1 MTEREWLQATDPAP
15 MFRLVSDLATDRKLR
30 LLACA
35 CCRHIWP
42 LLKDEEARHAVGMAE
57 LYADGLIERDSL
69 IRAAKALLLPEWPG
83 SGPKTFNWRPVTKG
97 IAADMTDPR
106 TYVWLT
112 AEAGVT
118 ELTSG
123 LVAAKWMEDGAR
135 FVSSQIQ
142 VGLLHEL
149 FGNPFCPISLDPS
162 WLTPDAVAL
171 AQAAYE
177 NRSLPSGTLDND
189 RLAVLGDALEEA
201 GCTAAALFNHLRGP
215 GTHYR
220 GCWLVDALLAK
231 E

>member
-1 MTEREWLQATDPAP
+1 
-15 MFRLVSDLATDRKLR
+15 
-30 LLACA
+30 
-35 CCRHIWP
+35 
-42 LLKDEEARHAVGMAE
+42 MAE

-69 IRAAKALLLPEWPG
+69 IRAAKAIPLSEWPG
-83 SGPKTFNWRPVTKG
+83 SGPKIFNWRLVTKG

-112 AEAGVT
+112 AEGRVT

-123 LVAAKWMEDGAR
+123 LVAAKWVEDGAR

-149 FGNPFCPISLDPS
+149 FGNPFCPVSLDPS

-171 AQAAYE
+171 ARAAYE
-177 NRSLPSGTLDND
+177 NRSLPSGALDND
-189 RLAVLGDALEEA
+189 RLAVLSDALEEA
-201 GCTAAALFNHLRGP
+201 GCTAAALLDHLRGP
-215 GTHYR
+215 GTHHR